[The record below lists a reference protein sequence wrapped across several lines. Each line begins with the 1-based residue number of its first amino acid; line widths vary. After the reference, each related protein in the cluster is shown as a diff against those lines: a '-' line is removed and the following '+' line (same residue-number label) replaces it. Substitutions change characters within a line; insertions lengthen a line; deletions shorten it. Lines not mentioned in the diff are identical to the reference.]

1 MGFQQGLSGLAVSSR
16 ALDAIGNNLANANTV
31 GFKAAQV
38 QFADVYAASLSGGGA
53 SQIGIGASAP
63 AVAQQFTQGNI
74 TTTNNPLDIAINGG
88 GFFRMSDG
96 GTVTYTRNGQFHA
109 DKDGYIVN
117 ASGLRLTGYAADATG
132 AIVPGDFTD
141 MRLNNTNIEPQ
152 ATTASQVQLNL
163 DSRAV
168 PPTAMTSGAI
178 VGSQVP
184 GTLTIEDA
192 TGTQNDPL
200 QLVVDGIAATVTIP
214 AGTYTTAGD
223 LANAVEA
230 AINANPALVGANALV
245 DVSVS
250 TTGAVQITSRS
261 RGSLG
266 AVGLGSYVAV
276 TPAAAGDGAA
286 NLLGPAPVASGGNDA
301 FRTSNT
307 LSYTASTAQTVY
319 DTLGNPHNLTMYF
332 AKTST
337 PNTWQM
343 YSTLDGEPTPSSGS
357 ATGSL
362 SHDATTAA
370 AIAAADTFDITVDGV
385 TATGVAPAGGYAD
398 TAAMIADLQTQINT
412 DLATAAAAMTPPV
425 APPPTVTVSLN
436 GGRIVVTSDSTG
448 TASGVAITNQADPD
462 AIFGQAVTTFA
473 GGQPAPTVISFT
485 DTGALATVMPL
496 SMTFDIASGAVDP
509 LNFTLDLTG
518 TSQYGISFS
527 VNQLLQ
533 DGFTSGRL
541 AGLSVAQDGTIQG
554 RYTNG
559 QSRNMGQL
567 VLANFNNPNGLTSLG
582 GNQWAETA
590 ESGQPIPGIPGQGSL
605 GVVQSARV
613 EESNI
618 DLTAELV
625 NMITQQRVYQANAQT
640 IRTQDQILNTLV
652 NLR

>member
-1 MGFQQGLSGLAVSSR
+1 MGFQQGLSGLNVSSR

-88 GFFRMSDG
+88 GFFRMSNG
-96 GTVTYTRNGQFHA
+96 GAVTYTRNGQFHV
-109 DKDGYIVN
+109 DKDGYIIN
-117 ASGLRLTGYAADATG
+117 ASGLRLTGYGADPTG

-141 MRLNNTNIEPQ
+141 MRLNTTNIEPN
-152 ATTASQVQLNL
+152 ATTASQVLLNL
-163 DSRAV
+163 DSRST

-178 VGSQVP
+178 VGNQIP

-192 TGTQNDPL
+192 TGTQNDQL
-200 QLVVDGIAATVTIP
+200 QIVVDGIAATVTIP
-214 AGTYTTAGD
+214 AGVYTTSGD
-223 LANAVEA
+223 LANAVES
-230 AINANPALVGANALV
+230 AINAAPTLLGANALV

-250 TTGAVQITSRS
+250 TSGALQITSRS
-261 RGSLG
+261 RGTLG
-266 AVGLGSYVAV
+266 AAGLGSFVTV
-276 TPAAAGDGAA
+276 TPAASGDGAV
-286 NLLGPAPVASGGNDA
+286 NLLGAAPVASAGNDA
-301 FRTSNT
+301 FRTTNT
-307 LSYTASTAQTVY
+307 LSYTTSTAQTVY

-332 AKTST
+332 AKTAT

-343 YSTLDGEPTPSSGS
+343 YTTLDGQAAPSAGT
-357 ATGSL
+357 ATGSVA
-362 SHDATTAA
+362 HDATTAA
-370 AIAAADTFDITVDGV
+370 AITAGDTFDITVDGV
-385 TATGVAPAGGYAD
+385 TATGVAPTGGYAD
-398 TAAMIADLQTQINT
+398 TAAMIADLETQINT
-412 DLATAAAAMTPPV
+412 DLATAAAAASPPV
-425 APPPTVTVSLN
+425 TPPPTVVVSLN
-436 GGRIVVTSDSTG
+436 GGRLVVTSASTG
-448 TASGVAITNQADPD
+448 ANSDVAITNQANPD
-462 AIFGQAVTTFA
+462 ALFGQAIATF
-473 GGQPAPTVISFT
+473 GGGAPAPTLISFT
-485 DTGALATVMPL
+485 DTGALSTVMPL
-496 SMTFDIASGAVDP
+496 DLTFDIASGAVDP

-533 DGFTSGRL
+533 DGYTSGRL
-541 AGLSVAQDGTIQG
+541 SGLSVASDGTIQG
-554 RYTNG
+554 RYSNG

-567 VLANFNNPNGLTSLG
+567 VLANFNNPNGLSSLG